1 MRHPAWTVDT
11 HTIDRNTV
19 AATEVFD
26 HDSVGTDMQ
35 HRMLSRHQS
44 VRQCKVA

>member
-26 HDSVGTDMQ
+26 HDRVGPDVK
-35 HRMLSRHQS
+35 HRVLSGHES